1 MAPLLLDINA
11 PEFVLL
17 LVLAVILFGPERLP
31 DLARKAARVLRYL
44 RTVAGSA
51 QQQLSKELGPEF
63 ENLDFRDLNPKA
75 FVQKHLLDDV
85 EPIIADVKSEVSRP
99 WQDHQ
104 QLVRRHRRGDQLH
117 QGSQPGRPAGRHG
130 GHPGAGNNSFRSRGD
145 VIALCFRCS
154 RIARSGSAYFVVA
167 AEESTFAP
175 SVYIARSAR

>member
-1 MAPLLLDINA
+1 MVPLLLDING

-85 EPIIADVKSEVSRP
+85 EPIIADMKSEVADLGKTVNSSSAASSKTTNSTKDRSP
-99 WQDHQ
+99 GGPQD
-104 QLVRRHRRGDQLH
+104 
-117 QGSQPGRPAGRHG
+117 
-130 GHPGAGNNSFRSRGD
+130 
-145 VIALCFRCS
+145 
-154 RIARSGSAYFVVA
+154 VVA
-167 AEESTFAP
+167 GAAP
-175 SVYIARSAR
+175 VRAATPFDVEAT